1 MSVNALLAPA
11 PLSLSLLPP
20 LPLSPES
27 SASERRGCKNQSGA
41 MRQAAPQLAN
51 HRFEHHKRGGAVRL
65 PATLP
70 KQPSSHAAVLSSSLL
85 HPRKTAAHAWSR
97 FCVSAAV
104 CAPEIQPPPVRSD
117 RDASSLLKIFDFL
130 TFTSTF
136 PPTEQLS
143 IFGSHRQGAASR
155 AGSTFDGKQEVG
167 GFLTQRYGL
176 LFCRSGLFK
185 RSIIR

>member
-11 PLSLSLLPP
+11 SPPPLSLSLLPP

-27 SASERRGCKNQSGA
+27 RASERRGCKNQSGA

-70 KQPSSHAAVLSSSLL
+70 KQPSSHAAILSSSLL

-97 FCVSAAV
+97 CVCVFFFCVSASV

-117 RDASSLLKIFDFL
+117 RDASSLLKNI
-130 TFTSTF
+130 
-136 PPTEQLS
+136 
-143 IFGSHRQGAASR
+143 
-155 AGSTFDGKQEVG
+155 
-167 GFLTQRYGL
+167 
-176 LFCRSGLFK
+176 
-185 RSIIR
+185 

>member
-11 PLSLSLLPP
+11 PLSPLPSLLPP

-65 PATLP
+65 PATLS
-70 KQPSSHAAVLSSSLL
+70 KQPSSHAAILSSPLL

-97 FCVSAAV
+97 VCASAAA
-104 CAPEIQPPPVRSD
+104 CALPKFSLRRCGLTETPPP
-117 RDASSLLKIFDFL
+117 SSRYL
-130 TFTSTF
+130 TF
-136 PPTEQLS
+136 
-143 IFGSHRQGAASR
+143 
-155 AGSTFDGKQEVG
+155 
-167 GFLTQRYGL
+167 
-176 LFCRSGLFK
+176 
-185 RSIIR
+185 